1 MKKMPSVPRMS
12 RYQHSVQ
19 LERAWLMRREPT
31 RSEALR
37 FAALRGDAFGFRVR
51 RQVVVGRYIV
61 DMLVASVGLVIE
73 IDGSAHVGREDHDR
87 LRQEA
92 LEALGFRVVHVSASQ
107 VERDPGAVAERVASL
122 VARMRRT

>member
-1 MKKMPSVPRMS
+1 MKKIASVPRMS
-12 RYQHSVQ
+12 RYQRSVQ
-19 LERAWLMRREPT
+19 LERAREMRREPT
-31 RSEALR
+31 RSEALL

-61 DMLVASVGLVIE
+61 DMLVASVGLVVE

-92 LEALGFRVVHVSASQ
+92 LEALGFTFYRVSAVE
-107 VERDPGAVAERVASL
+107 VERDAAAVAVRVASL
-122 VARMRRT
+122 VASMRGA